1 MQVWFIGGLEWI
13 KFFEGFILECGI
25 SANTTIVT
33 HECHK
38 KGLSHTTFFLFP
50 QDVVLMCQAME
61 KVFNQKLAT
70 MPPEVIRVG
79 YKIICQFH
87 ILL

>member
-1 MQVWFIGGLEWI
+1 MCADQR
-13 KFFEGFILECGI
+13 
-25 SANTTIVT
+25 NMTVT
-33 HECHK
+33 VVSLLCHK
-38 KGLSHTTFFLFP
+38 KGLSHSIFFLFP

-79 YKIICQFH
+79 YKIICQFQV
-87 ILL
+87 LL